1 MTASRAITIAAI
13 AGTILLIPVIVILS
27 LGLYGSSIAADLAA
41 IEPRG
46 PKVAADPEQ
55 GPPGSSITLRG
66 SNWIPETLARLEMV
80 VRPSKPA
87 ITAAGEVVEEAS
99 PLPPVFIGT
108 VITSRIGTFSVTA
121 NVPTSFPL
129 RSGDD
134 VDFVVTATY
143 RGGEPAGRATGSFRI
158 EPGPGGIE
166 VQVYAEREGA
176 PLPAALV
183 ELRGGQGQTLA
194 AARADASGKALFTGL
209 PAEARYRVM
218 ARAPGFG
225 VLTAENVE
233 TTADAPREVTF
244 VLSSADVAHA
254 YVAGVPVGG
263 APASLVVLDL
273 VSMVPVSAIEI
284 VRSRPTWAL
293 AGDAGRERVYLADE
307 VAEEIRVVDAVSG
320 AELDPIRLAFDLH
333 IRVTA
338 PNGRRIEGASVR
350 AFWLVRGDRVLVRLG
365 ETNAFGEIRFEGL
378 ITGSTYEIA
387 VGADGY
393 RQDIGDRPRVVVA
406 PNVGAEITVK
416 LEPSEGPVNSAPPV
430 ALGAPVFAQQQVPA
444 TALVVAD
451 LAVDPA
457 TGMLYVTGSDLE
469 NGHLLVLD
477 PDRGAITIDDLD
489 LRKYKIA
496 SLRSK
501 VAIALQENVL
511 FAMSVRDNIRYAAP
525 NATDEQVEEAT
536 RIAGMDE
543 YVSGLPDGLDTV
555 LSDRGGK
562 LSTGQR
568 QRLSI
573 ARAVVRD
580 TPILV
585 LDEPTAAL
593 DAATEHGV
601 MRNLAEWGRDRAIFL
616 ITHRISTIRRA
627 DTILYLDGGRIV
639 ESGSHAALMQ
649 REGGR
654 YRAFVEA
661 ESTLTN
667 LTRHRS
673 A

>member
-87 ITAAGEVVEEAS
+87 LTAAGEVVEEAS

-108 VITSRIGTFSVTA
+108 VITSRVGTFSVTA

-194 AARADASGKALFTGL
+194 AARADARGKALFAGL

-365 ETNAFGEIRFEGL
+365 ETNAFGEVRFEGL

-469 NGHLLVLD
+469 NGHLLVID
-477 PDRGAITIDDLD
+477 PDRGAIVHDWRVPAGVADLAPAGDGRAVYIANRAFSTVARID
-489 LRKYKIA
+489 
-496 SLRSK
+496 
-501 VAIALQENVL
+501 VA
-511 FAMSVRDNIRYAAP
+511 
-525 NATDEQVEEAT
+525 T
-536 RIAGMDE
+536 
-543 YVSGLPDGLDTV
+543 
-555 LSDRGGK
+555 GK
-562 LSTGQR
+562 EL
-568 QRLSI
+568 
-573 ARAVVRD
+573 ARAVVPSWPEAIVADGDGAVFSASLRNGRVTRLDGETLVIEASRSLEPGLNRLVIVPEGSTLLVSNVWTD
-580 TPILV
+580 TV
-585 LDEPTAAL
+585 TAL
-593 DAATEHGV
+593 DASDLTLLFLLPVE
-601 MRNLAEWGRDRAIFL
+601 ESPRAMAVDPRTGSLVIGSARGG
-616 ITHRISTIRRA
+616 TVA
-627 DTILYLDGGRIV
+627 VYGLDGYELR
-639 ESGSHAALMQ
+639 ERLALNVPINDV
-649 REGGR
+649 
-654 YRAFVEA
+654 ATVPV
-661 ESTLTN
+661 TP
-667 LTRHRS
+667 
-673 A
+673 